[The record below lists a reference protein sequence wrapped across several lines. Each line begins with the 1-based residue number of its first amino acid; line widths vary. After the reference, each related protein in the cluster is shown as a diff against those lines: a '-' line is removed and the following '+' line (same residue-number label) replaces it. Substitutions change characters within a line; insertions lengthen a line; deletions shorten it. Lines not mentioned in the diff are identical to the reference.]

1 MTIDEETVDK
11 IAHLARLELSGNE
24 KKDMIKDMNKIL
36 GFMDKLNEIDTT
48 GIEPLVYMT
57 DNVNSFRD
65 DVVKQEITHE
75 EALLNAPK
83 HDEDYFLVSKVIDLE
98 SPKVRKSESPKD

>member
-24 KKDMIKDMNKIL
+24 KQEMIKDMNKIL

-57 DNVNSFRD
+57 DNVNSFRE
-65 DVVKQEITHE
+65 DVVIQEITHE
-75 EALLNAPK
+75 DALLNAPK
-83 HDEDYFLVSKVIDLE
+83 HDDDYFLVSKVIDLKSE
-98 SPKVRKSESPKD
+98 KSES

>member
-1 MTIDEETVDK
+1 MIIDKDTVDK
-11 IAHLARLELSGNE
+11 IAHLARLELTAEEAGN
-24 KKDMIKDMNKIL
+24 MITDMNKIL

-57 DNVNSFRD
+57 DEVNSFRE
-65 DVVKQEITHE
+65 DVVKQTITHQ

-83 HDEDYFLVSKVIDLE
+83 HDDDFFLVAKVIE
-98 SPKVRKSESPKD
+98 K